1 MVSYHWRALATEFG
15 HVEILES
22 GLTQLQLVRPEWVD
36 DVIFGPNGPLRLRL
50 QVFDPIHDRLVVV
63 HIEVDEEFE
72 AFVLAVRLAYI
83 GLIESL
89 RSAAIGCTS
98 AN

>member
-1 MVSYHWRALATEFG
+1 MSYHWRALATEYG

-22 GLTQLQLVRPEWVD
+22 GLTQLQLVKPEWVD
-36 DVIFGPNGPLRLRL
+36 DPIFGPNGPLRLRL

-63 HIEVDEEFE
+63 HVEVVDDFE
-72 AFVLAVRLAYI
+72 LFVLTVRLAYS

-89 RSAAIGCTS
+89 RSAAIGCVI